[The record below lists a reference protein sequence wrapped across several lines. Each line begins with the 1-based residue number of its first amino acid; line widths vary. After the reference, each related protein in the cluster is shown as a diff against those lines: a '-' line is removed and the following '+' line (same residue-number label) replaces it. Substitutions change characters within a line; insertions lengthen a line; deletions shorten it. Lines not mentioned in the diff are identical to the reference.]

1 MYHVVVPVAPDDTQ
15 VATKVSTVAGLPG
28 ATEAVRVTLVHVADP
43 GTDVTAVPA
52 VADAIDRF
60 AAAEIAVE
68 AVRVEGRPTEA
79 VLRVAQERA
88 ADCICVAGRERSP
101 AGKRQLHPA
110 AERILL
116 NADCPVLVTGEEAGD
131 AAADHV

>member
-1 MYHVVVPVAPDDTQ
+1 MYHVVVPVAPDDGQ
-15 VATKVSTVAGLPG
+15 VATKVATVAGLPR

-43 GTDVTAVPA
+43 GVDVTAVPA
-52 VADAIDRF
+52 VADTVDRF
-60 AAAEIAVE
+60 AAAEVAVE
-68 AVRVEGRPTEA
+68 AVRTEGRPTEA
-79 VLRVAQERA
+79 VLRVAQERG

-101 AGKRQLHPA
+101 AGKRRLHPA

-116 NADCPVLVTGEEAGD
+116 NADCPVLVTGEETSD